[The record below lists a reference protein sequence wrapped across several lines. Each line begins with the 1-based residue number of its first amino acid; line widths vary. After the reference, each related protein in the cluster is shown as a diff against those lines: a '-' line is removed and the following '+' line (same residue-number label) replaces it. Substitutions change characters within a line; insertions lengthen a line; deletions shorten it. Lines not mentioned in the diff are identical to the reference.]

1 MTRHQKIVR
10 VSDKVLAS
18 WLEDLLPDLPDE
30 FRVVGSRWH
39 HFKGTIDFLVESK
52 DFPETPESAEP
63 EVLEY

>member
-1 MTRHQKIVR
+1 MRRQKIVR

-18 WLEDLLPDLPDE
+18 WLEDILPDLPDE

-52 DFPETPESAEP
+52 DFPETPESADP
-63 EVLEY
+63 EVLVY